1 MNPLMTEAIR
11 RKLFSSGKALAM
23 IRAIN
28 APIRQSSP
36 AVRLAAG
43 LAAIICCLLYA
54 MYSISHSES
63 VFIAGDA
70 RFYLGIATGDYS
82 QVMQPF
88 ASRQLGALIVAG
100 LMHVLHCTV
109 ESGFLLEGTVSIVF
123 MLVAI
128 YYLALKTTA
137 PRWLLFAMAFVPF
150 WPFLLQDLVLPDLWY
165 SALLALLLLMLEEEH
180 MLAAAVMMF
189 PLMLSRESTS
199 LTLVCFL
206 IAAWKRLGWTERVVA
221 VISVLA
227 GSVVVKHLATRAQP
241 NSENLP
247 ESIYMLAKVPWNFMN
262 NVFGLV
268 PWSNV
273 NTQFC
278 AVPRWA
284 LQVHLG
290 RVHAIGVCGF
300 SVIGWVDISEAVLSE
315 FGLLPLLLGFLWWR
329 GRKLDTPSVLLRFT
343 LLYGVASLLLA
354 PVLGTWFA
362 RLIGYAWPI
371 FFVALPMLFDR
382 IPHKATTLGRECAA
396 LGFFGA
402 HMLLFSVAYRWF
414 WITQLVVNLIIWI
427 MGYFLL
433 RYWLGKEDHSF
444 DPSRVMQ
451 HQPIELA

>member
-1 MNPLMTEAIR
+1 MSART
-11 RKLFSSGKALAM
+11 LAM
-23 IRAIN
+23 VRAFN
-28 APIRQSSP
+28 APIRRLSP
-36 AVRLAAG
+36 AVRIAAG
-43 LAAIICCLLYA
+43 FAAIACCLLYA
-54 MYSISHSES
+54 MYCIWRSES

-70 RFYLGIATGDYS
+70 RFYIAMATGDYGR
-82 QVMQPF
+82 VMQPF
-88 ASRQLGALIVAG
+88 ASRQLGALVVSG

-109 ESGFLLEGTVSIVF
+109 ETGFLLEGTASIVF

-165 SALLALLLLMLEEEH
+165 SALLALMLLLLQEEQ

-206 IAAWKRLGWTERVVA
+206 IACWKRLRWVDRIVA
-221 VISVLA
+221 VVSALA
-227 GSVVVKHLATRAQP
+227 GSMVVKHLAARAQP

-284 LQVHLG
+284 FHVHLG
-290 RVHAIGVCGF
+290 PVQAIGICGF
-300 SVIGWVDISEAVLSE
+300 SVTGWVLISEAVLSE

-329 GRKLDTPSVLLRFT
+329 GRRLSTPSVLLRFT
-343 LLYGVASLLLA
+343 LVYGVASLLFA
-354 PVLGTWFA
+354 PALGTWFA

-371 FFVALPMLFDR
+371 FFVALPLLFDR
-382 IPHKATTLGRECAA
+382 LPYKPTTLGRECAGLA
-396 LGFFGA
+396 FFGA
-402 HMLLFSVAYRWF
+402 HMLLFSVAYSWF
-414 WITQLVVNLIIWI
+414 WITQLEMNLVIWTI
-427 MGYFLL
+427 GYFLL
-433 RYWLGKEDHSF
+433 RYWLGKDDS
-444 DPSRVMQ
+444 PSDRSPVQ
-451 HQPIELA
+451 QGQPIELA

>member
-1 MNPLMTEAIR
+1 LLA
-11 RKLFSSGKALAM
+11 KALAM
-23 IRAIN
+23 IRAFN
-28 APIRQSSP
+28 APIRRMSP
-36 AVRLAAG
+36 APRVAAG

-70 RFYLGIATGDYS
+70 RFYIAMATGDYS

-88 ASRQLGALIVAG
+88 ASRQLGALLVTG
-100 LMHVLHCTV
+100 WMHLLHGTV
-109 ESGFLLEGTVSIVF
+109 ESGFLIEGTASIVF

-128 YYLALKTTA
+128 YYLTLKTTA
-137 PRWLLFAMAFVPF
+137 PRWFLFAMAFVPF
-150 WPFLLQDLVLPDLWY
+150 WSFLLQDLVLPDLWY

-206 IAAWKRLGWTERVVA
+206 IAAWKRLRWTHRVVA
-221 VISVLA
+221 VISALA
-227 GSVVVKHLATRAQP
+227 GSVVVKHLAMRAQP

-262 NVFGLV
+262 NVLGLV

-284 LQVHLG
+284 LPVHLG
-290 RVHAIGVCGF
+290 RVHEIGVCGF
-300 SVIGWVDISEAVLSE
+300 SATGWALISEAILSE
-315 FGLLPLLLGFLWWR
+315 FGLLPLLLAILWWR
-329 GRKLDTPSVLLRFT
+329 SRKLNTPRVLLRFT
-343 LLYGVASLLLA
+343 LFYGAASLVLA

-371 FFVALPMLFDR
+371 FFVALPLLFDR
-382 IPHKATTLGRECAA
+382 FPYKATTLGRECAGLA
-396 LGFFGA
+396 FFGA

-414 WITQLVVNLIIWI
+414 WITQLEVNLVIWTT
-427 MGYFLL
+427 GYFLL
-433 RYWLGKEDHSF
+433 RYWLGKEDRPF
-444 DPSRVMQ
+444 DQLRVQ
-451 HQPIELA
+451 QRQPVELA